1 MSEAVTRGIR
11 IRAVATFHPE
21 RSSGKDHYFFF
32 SYQITI
38 HNESQQTVQLLSRH
52 WKIQDADG
60 NQEEVI
66 GPGVIGEQPIIAPGE
81 EFTYS
86 SFCPLRTEVGSMRG
100 TYQMVTADGEHFDAE
115 IAPFTLARPQSIH

>member
-11 IRAVATFHPE
+11 VTAVASFHPE
-21 RSSGKDHYFFF
+21 RSSSKDQYFFF

-38 HNESQQTVQLLSRH
+38 RNEGERTVQLLSRH
-52 WKIQDADG
+52 WKIQDANG

-66 GPGVIGEQPIIAPGE
+66 GLGVVGEQPVIPPGE

-86 SFCPLRTEVGSMRG
+86 SFCPLRTEVGSMQG
-100 TYQMVTADGEHFDAE
+100 TYQMVTADGERFEAV
-115 IAPFTLARPQSIH
+115 IAPFTLARPQAIH